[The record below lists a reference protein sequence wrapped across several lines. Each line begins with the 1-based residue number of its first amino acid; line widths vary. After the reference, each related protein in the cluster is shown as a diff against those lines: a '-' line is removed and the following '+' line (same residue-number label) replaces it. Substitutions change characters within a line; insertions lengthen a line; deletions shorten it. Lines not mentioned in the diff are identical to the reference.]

1 MLHKT
6 ADVKFT
12 READTLT
19 ALIEGEIDHHGAA
32 TVRRLID
39 SEMSETLP
47 ETLCLDLSGVRFMDS
62 SGLGLIL
69 GRYNCSAKLGISFSV
84 KNPSPSAKRIISAA
98 GAERIIKIIYGEK

>member
-12 READTLT
+12 EKSGILT

-32 TVRRLID
+32 TIRRLID
-39 SEMSETLP
+39 TEMSKKLP
-47 ETLCLDLSGVRFMDS
+47 DTLCLDLSGVRFMDS

-69 GRYNCSAKLGISFSV
+69 GRYNSASNLGISFSV
-84 KNPSPSAKRIISAA
+84 KDPSPSAKRIISAA
-98 GAERIIKIIYGEK
+98 GAERIIKIINDEK

>member
-12 READTLT
+12 KESSTLT
-19 ALIEGEIDHHGAA
+19 AHIEGEIDHHGAA

-39 SEMSETLP
+39 TEIAETLP

-69 GRYNCSAKLGISFSV
+69 GRYNNAAKFGISFTV
-84 KNPSPSAKRIISAA
+84 KDPSPSAKRIISAA
-98 GAERIIKIIYGEK
+98 GAERIIKIVYGEN

>member
-12 READTLT
+12 GDGSILT

-32 TVRRLID
+32 LIRRLID
-39 SEMSETLP
+39 TKTAEDLP
-47 ETLCLDLSGVRFMDS
+47 DTLCLDLSGVRFMDS

-69 GRYNCSAKLGISFSV
+69 GRYNNTVKLGISFTV
-84 KNPSPSAKRIISAA
+84 RNPSPSAARIISAA
-98 GAERIIKIIYGEK
+98 GAERIITIGYDEK

>member
-12 READTLT
+12 EDGGTLT

-32 TVRRLID
+32 MIRRLID
-39 SEMSETLP
+39 TKASEDLP
-47 ETLCLDLSGVRFMDS
+47 KTLCLDLSGVRFMDS

-69 GRYNCSAKLGISFSV
+69 GRYNNALKLGISFTV
-84 KNPSPSAKRIISAA
+84 KNPSPSAMRIISAA
-98 GAERIIKIIYGEK
+98 GAERIIKIGYDET